1 MFLYKHFLQGSQLGE
16 LDDVIRN
23 LSNVLHTKRSTGYFL
38 PNFGL
43 TEVGYRTPEQMVNAL
58 KAELRENIR
67 LYEPRIELIEI
78 DEDYDD
84 DGRRSTLAIRFRLRS
99 SRERAELVFN
109 LKENSFDIRPTPEP
123 QGKPR

>member
-1 MFLYKHFLQGSQLGE
+1 MFLYKHFLQGNQLGE

-38 PNFGL
+38 PTFGL
-43 TEVGYRTPEQMVNAL
+43 TEVGYRTPEQMVNSL

-67 LYEPRIELIEI
+67 LYEPRIELIDI

-84 DGRRSTLAIRFRLRS
+84 DGRRSTLAIHFRLRS

-109 LKENSFDIRPTPEP
+109 LKENTFDIRPTPEP
-123 QGKPR
+123 PGKRR